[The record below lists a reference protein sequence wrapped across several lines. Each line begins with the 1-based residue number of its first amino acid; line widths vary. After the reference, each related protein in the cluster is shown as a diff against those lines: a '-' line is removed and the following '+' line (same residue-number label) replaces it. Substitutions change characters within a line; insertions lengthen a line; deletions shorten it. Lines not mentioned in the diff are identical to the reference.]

1 MHLELTSFMELP
13 NEEQNMA
20 NMVASSCVKMYL
32 SVASNVRIDFKNMKN
47 GCTQRA
53 IRILLFSHSKITK
66 QLCSGNILL
75 TFYS

>member
-1 MHLELTSFMELP
+1 MNLELTSFMELP

-20 NMVASSCVKMYL
+20 NKVASSCVKMYL
-32 SVASNVRIDFKNMKN
+32 SVASNVKIAFENMKN
-47 GCTQRA
+47 VCTQRA
-53 IRILLFSHSKITK
+53 IRILLFSRSKITK